1 VRLNLRALNRDKQ
14 HQVDRGLT
22 PGTSSLNT
30 PWSNVSGGLESVTG
44 PLDFEQGNP
53 DSIALIALLR
63 RAPNSTICASPFRLA
78 ILRSALPVTFFSS
91 RFSLRASEQFRVRDV
106 ARHTNED
113 VALLLNKQTTQKER
127 KP

>member
-1 VRLNLRALNRDKQ
+1 MNLRALNREKQ

-30 PWSNVSGGLESVTG
+30 PWSNVSGELESVTG

-53 DSIALIALLR
+53 ASIALIALLR
-63 RAPNSTICASPFRLA
+63 REPNSTICALPFRLA
-78 ILRSALPVTFFSS
+78 ILQSALPVTLFLSQ
-91 RFSLRASEQFRVRDV
+91 FSLRASERVCVRAV

-113 VALLLNKQTTQKER
+113 VALLLNKQTTQKEW